1 MHMDEWI
8 NNMHQFT
15 NLIQKEF
22 NFHIDIF
29 FLHKIDYYQLKECH
43 LKGTIIGHIPNE
55 TVKVCKNK
63 AEKYCKSDQKSA
75 AKVEWKSAAK
85 VTEKVLQKLIWRL
98 KKGTVADWKRH
109 LKKGWRSLKKW
120 SDWPV
125 KLCQTGSTGPGHRFN
140 RFQPGGFL
148 VNTSRTEVQLR
159 SSAGLPSW
167 ARKFSWSDQLSLEWK
182 F

>member
-1 MHMDEWI
+1 MDEWI
-8 NNMHQFT
+8 NIMHQFT
-15 NLIQKEF
+15 NLSQKEF

-63 AEKYCKSDQKSA
+63 AEKVLHRFLKRWPDATKND
-75 AKVEWKSAAK
+75 WKSVAK
-85 VTEKVLQKLIWRL
+85 GDLTSKKKVLAQSEKASE
-98 KKGTVADWKRH
+98 KG
-109 LKKGWRSLKKW
+109 GWRGQSNGQTDGRQRLR
-120 SDWPV
+120 
-125 KLCQTGSTGPGHRFN
+125 LHQTGSTGPGHRFN

-167 ARKFSWSDQLSLEWK
+167 TRKFSWSNQLSLEWILK
-182 F
+182 